1 MTTDQ
6 GVRKRLRAAI
16 HHQHMAI
23 HEHPLMAPLLQQ
35 ELTMQQL
42 EATATVS
49 FLAMGVVE
57 TERVKHGVW
66 SELSLHGHLEALKN
80 DLSGLHPLPDRA
92 ALPQL
97 HTVHSVLGALYVL
110 HGSAF
115 GAATLKSSVLRA
127 VPNAPKSFFLNCEV
141 ETWRCLCNAL
151 EALSEPD
158 AEQAEEGAVE
168 TIEFY
173 RVLSDVVYANQSCHV
188 SLQAVPGLLS
198 REGSAVQA

>member
-16 HHQHMAI
+16 HHQHMAM

-35 ELTMQQL
+35 ELTMRQL
-42 EATATVS
+42 EATAVVS
-49 FLAMGVVE
+49 CLAMGVVE
-57 TERVKHGVW
+57 TERAKHGAW
-66 SELSLHGHLEALKN
+66 SELSLHGHLEALK
-80 DLSGLHPLPDRA
+80 DDLPDLHHVPNHA

-97 HTVHSVLGALYVL
+97 QTVHSLLGALYVM

-115 GAATLKSSVLRA
+115 GAATLKKSVLRA
-127 VPNAPKSFFLNCEV
+127 LPNAPTSFFLNCEV

-151 EALSEPD
+151 EALSAPE
-158 AEQAEEGAVE
+158 AAQAEEGAVQ
-168 TIEFY
+168 TIAFY
-173 RVLSDVVYANQSCHV
+173 RGLSDVIYANHRFHA